1 LLVTTPESS
10 PTPESTCLTID
21 WGRITPDTA
30 DTMYVAVMA
39 ATIAAKVSRSFPGQ
53 FRISHSSLEQPA
65 GKGTMSEICVTRTEF
80 PSPQQLHAGG
90 IPVKLQSVK

>member
-1 LLVTTPESS
+1 MS
-10 PTPESTCLTID
+10 
-21 WGRITPDTA
+21 A
-30 DTMYVAVMA
+30 AVMA

-53 FRISHSSLEQPA
+53 FRISGTTSSN
-65 GKGTMSEICVTRTEF
+65 GTMSEICITRTEF